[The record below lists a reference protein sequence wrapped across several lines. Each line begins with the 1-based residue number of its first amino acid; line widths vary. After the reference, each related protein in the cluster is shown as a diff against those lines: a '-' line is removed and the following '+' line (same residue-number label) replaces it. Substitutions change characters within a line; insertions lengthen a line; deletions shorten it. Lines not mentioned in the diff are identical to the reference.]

1 MKELNLIKSK
11 YIGKFDIEVNK
22 YLTYTQI
29 QQIINAC
36 EKMDTW
42 AEREQCIDMLI
53 LYHTTNIEKEKI
65 EEIGHDKLLQSG
77 LIDEVKKEIINLD
90 TLYCAIDYNESLER
104 NIIKLAKQIPTLN
117 SKLKEVM
124 EKNAKINKK

>member
-11 YIGKFDIEVNK
+11 YIRKFDIEVNR
-22 YLTYTQI
+22 YLTYAQI

-42 AEREQCIDMLI
+42 SEREQCIDMLI
-53 LYHTTNIEKEKI
+53 LYHATNIGKEKL
-65 EEIGHDKLLQSG
+65 EEINHDKLLQSG
-77 LIDEVKKEIINLD
+77 LIDEVKKEIVNLD
-90 TLYCAIDYNESLER
+90 TLYYAIDYNESLER

-117 SKLKEVM
+117 SQLKEVM
-124 EKNAKINKK
+124 EKNVKINKK